1 MRCEFSQTFKRLD
14 WLVVLLLGVL
24 APLCFSL
31 QGFAQAAGQG
41 ADDPKNLPGQPVNPA
56 LLPSTS
62 PLAPAPAKPE
72 APLDPQVKAI
82 MDKMQAAGVLHPAS
96 LEQARKAY
104 LFYAK
109 FAGPPENVVHVE
121 NREIPGPATPLAIR
135 LYAARNGGELPVWI
149 FFHGGGFV
157 TGSLDTHDSP
167 LRAMANRCDCLIVS
181 VSYRLAPEHHYPAA
195 TEDAY
200 AATKWVADHAAEI
213 GGDPRRIAVGGDG
226 AGGNLAA
233 VVTLM
238 ARDRGG
244 PHLAYQVLIYPMLD
258 SSMLTHSWIES
269 HDPILTNDAMLEQ
282 WAVYVPVNTDP
293 QLPYISPANGDLHKL
308 PPALI
313 LAAADDPLR
322 DEDNQ
327 YALNLRKTGVPADL
341 VIYPNV
347 IHGFFLM
354 GGELDA
360 ARASIDK
367 TAGALKQAFQAAP

>member
-1 MRCEFSQTFKRLD
+1 MIP
-14 WLVVLLLGVL
+14 VLLV
-24 APLCFSL
+24 AATSMCFSL
-31 QGFAQAAGQG
+31 DGFAQIAGKG
-41 ADDPKNLPGQPVNPA
+41 SDDPKNLPGQPVDPA
-56 LLPSTS
+56 HLPSTS

-82 MDKMQAAGVLHPAS
+82 MDKMAAAGVLHPTN
-96 LEQARKAY
+96 LQQARKAY

-109 FAGPPENVVHVE
+109 FAGPPENVEHVE
-121 NREIPGPATPLAIR
+121 NREIPGPAGAIPIR
-135 LYAARNGGELPVWI
+135 IYAARTGADLPVWI

-157 TGSLDTHDSP
+157 TGSLDTHDAP

-181 VSYRLAPEHHYPAA
+181 VGYRLAPEHHYPAA
-195 TEDAY
+195 PEDAY
-200 AATKWVADHAAEI
+200 AATKWTAEHAAEI
-213 GGDPRRIAVGGDG
+213 GGDSRRIAVGGDG

-244 PHLAYQVLIYPMLD
+244 PHLDYQVLIYPMLD
-258 SSMLTHSWIES
+258 SSMLTHSWLES

-293 QLPYISPANGDLHKL
+293 QTPYISPANGDLHKL

-313 LAAADDPLR
+313 LAAADDPLL
-322 DEDNQ
+322 DEDDL
-327 YALNLRKTGVPADL
+327 YAVNLRKTGVAADL

-360 ARASIDK
+360 ARNSIEK
-367 TAGALKQAFQAAP
+367 TAGSLKQAFQAAP